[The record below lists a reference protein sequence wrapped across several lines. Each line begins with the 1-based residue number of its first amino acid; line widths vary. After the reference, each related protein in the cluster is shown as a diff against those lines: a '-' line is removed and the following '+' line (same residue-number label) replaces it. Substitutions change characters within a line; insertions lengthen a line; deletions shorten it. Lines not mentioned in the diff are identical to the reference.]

1 MENSRLFIDVKERNE
16 KNELILSEIT
26 TYVEEHTENI
36 VYVITAPLNKK
47 YTYAYEV
54 NALVILSPKKKIIF
68 INLEA
73 DNKEFSS
80 YVDDFIEDIGNLSD
94 NYEYKELIGRP
105 REWRQNII
113 TMINSSE
120 ISTIDSLFNQN
131 SLVEGKDQRIA
142 ELIITL
148 LIGSINDIKAIGIEQ
163 PETVLERIRK
173 NILLFDADQTRF
185 IYKEF
190 KQKMIL
196 VQGLSGTGKTEL
208 LLHKLKELYIASD
221 DSKIFFTCHNIAL
234 ANSLR
239 NRIPSFFNFMQVK
252 KQIEWE
258 KRLWVNRA
266 WGTRSDADSGL
277 YTYICHFYND
287 LSIHTIHQLSMIS
300 SSKS

>member
-16 KNELILSEIT
+16 KNKLILSEIT
-26 TYVEEHTENI
+26 AYVEEHTENI

-47 YTYAYEV
+47 YTYAYEA

-68 INLEA
+68 INLET

-148 LIGSINDIKAIGIEQ
+148 LLN
-163 PETVLERIRK
+163 
-173 NILLFDADQTRF
+173 N
-185 IYKEF
+185 
-190 KQKMIL
+190 QKP
-196 VQGLSGTGKTEL
+196 
-208 LLHKLKELYIASD
+208 
-221 DSKIFFTCHNIAL
+221 F
-234 ANSLR
+234 
-239 NRIPSFFNFMQVK
+239 
-252 KQIEWE
+252 
-258 KRLWVNRA
+258 
-266 WGTRSDADSGL
+266 
-277 YTYICHFYND
+277 
-287 LSIHTIHQLSMIS
+287 
-300 SSKS
+300 

>member
-16 KNELILSEIT
+16 KNKLILSEIT

-47 YTYAYEV
+47 YTYAYEA

-68 INLEA
+68 INLGT

-185 IYKEF
+185 IYN
-190 KQKMIL
+190 L
-196 VQGLSGTGKTEL
+196 
-208 LLHKLKELYIASD
+208 
-221 DSKIFFTCHNIAL
+221 
-234 ANSLR
+234 NS
-239 NRIPSFFNFMQVK
+239 
-252 KQIEWE
+252 
-258 KRLWVNRA
+258 A
-266 WGTRSDADSGL
+266 A
-277 YTYICHFYND
+277 
-287 LSIHTIHQLSMIS
+287 
-300 SSKS
+300 